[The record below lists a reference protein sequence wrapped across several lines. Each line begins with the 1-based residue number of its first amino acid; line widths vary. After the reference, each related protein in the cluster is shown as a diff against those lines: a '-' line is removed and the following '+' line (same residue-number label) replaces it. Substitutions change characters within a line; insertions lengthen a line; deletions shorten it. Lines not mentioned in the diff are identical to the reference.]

1 MLSRLSAALL
11 GAAFFCAAFPA
22 TARDWVAPNATLGR
36 GAQVHQFVLVDPAT
50 GRPMPNARYRL
61 FLPDHT
67 IAGKPP
73 REGET
78 NSVIFGTTD
87 SAGRT
92 AKVRLPKRYAAARW
106 VLNPVVGHGELGES
120 FRLVDSL
127 GGTPIEG
134 HPYLVDVVGEYLFC
148 GHSNAG
154 GYTAYVQSR
163 ESRTVQLENTVTFTR
178 ADDAWCAG
186 EARAIADS
194 GNTPGAP
201 DLYTQYLGTL
211 SANAATLS
219 EDLQSRIARKLM
231 SLAIAER
238 DDARIDLALDLQ
250 PVPEDRLNS
259 YGYELADAGV
269 RVERGLS
276 MIEAYLA
283 KHPDDPFALD
293 SKGWAL
299 YRLGRNDEALTWFD
313 RSIAVFAQPGA
324 DYEASDEAVREARA
338 EGLAHKGEV
347 LWKLGRADEAQD
359 CFKQGLAISPQN
371 DVLKATLARLAVTLP
386 TADAK

>member
-11 GAAFFCAAFPA
+11 GAAFFCSALPVA
-22 TARDWVAPNATLGR
+22 ARDWIAPNTTLGR
-36 GAQVHQFVLVDPAT
+36 GAQVHQFVLVDSAT

-73 REGET
+73 KVGET

-92 AKVRLPKRYAAARW
+92 VKVRLPKRYAAARW
-106 VLNPVVGHGELGES
+106 VLNPVVGEGEFGES
-120 FRLVDSL
+120 FRIVDAL
-127 GGTPIEG
+127 GGAPIEG
-134 HPYLVDVVGEYLFC
+134 HPYLVDVADEYLIC
-148 GHSNAG
+148 GHSGTG
-154 GYTAYVQSR
+154 GYTYYVQSR
-163 ESRTVQLENTVTFTR
+163 ESRTVHLENTLTLIPD
-178 ADDAWCAG
+178 DDAWCSG
-186 EARAIADS
+186 PGRVIADS
-194 GNTPGAP
+194 NGTPEVP
-201 DLYTQYLGTL
+201 DLFTQYLGTL
-211 SANAATLS
+211 GANAATLS
-219 EDLQSRIARKLM
+219 EDFQSRIARKLM

-238 DDARIDLALDLQ
+238 NVARIDLALDLR
-250 PVPEDRLNS
+250 PVPEDKLNS
-259 YGYELADAGV
+259 YGYELVDAGL
-269 RVERGLS
+269 RIERGLS

-283 KHPDDPFALD
+283 KRPDDPFALD

-313 RSIAVFAQPGA
+313 RSIAVFTQPGG
-324 DYEASDEAVREARA
+324 DYEATDDAVREARA

-347 LWKLGRADEAQD
+347 LWKLGRTDEALD
-359 CFKQGLAISPQN
+359 SFRQGLAILPQS

-386 TADAK
+386 TAGAQ